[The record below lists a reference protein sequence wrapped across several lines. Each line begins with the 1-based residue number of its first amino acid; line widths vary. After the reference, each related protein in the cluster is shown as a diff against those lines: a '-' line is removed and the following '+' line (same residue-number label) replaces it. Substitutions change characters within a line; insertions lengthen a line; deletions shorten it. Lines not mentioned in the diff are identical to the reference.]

1 MKSVTVPDQA
11 RRFGRAQMSSKGQVG
26 IMERKD
32 IIRAIMEKEY
42 QISPEAVEL
51 IYSSNSPEDLL
62 KYVLSTV
69 DDSVIVIG
77 IEHINLE
84 GFAAYGKA
92 STLNYT
98 KKEKNPDDT
107 EYEKKPD
114 FKTLAGEFPSDKINA
129 LDTEKK
135 KILSGAPILSSIP
148 SNPSSESDSFLVPNS
163 LSESALSSE
172 SDVVITT
179 PESIIKSLQDSVPD
193 SISVQDM
200 APDMAYEPAPD
211 ILNTLHTP
219 DTPNTLNTP
228 DTQSNVV
235 SSDEASASHLA
246 SASLSS
252 VKAAPPPFS
261 SHPSQAVN
269 RSSSFFGQ
277 GNSLPPSPSNRI
289 FRKESTS
296 SFSGIEFFSGS
307 KNEEYK
313 HYPGRN
319 PVTVF
324 SDITGHSTCVG
335 EYMQFVQYFRD
346 RYSRLSEIIRG
357 RINARPIESLK
368 RRSFRRG
375 GDGGSEEISIIG
387 MVSDIS
393 STTNGHKI
401 LSLEDPTG
409 SFPVLIR
416 NSDKELF
423 EFASKILLDEIIGV
437 TGSVTNDGSLM
448 LATKL
453 IQPDIPNNIQRRTG
467 SHGKAVLISDVH
479 VGSSQFMEDAWL
491 DFLDFLKGE
500 SDSESMRE
508 LAASIRYLVVAGDI
522 VDGIGIYP
530 DQEMEL
536 EILDVYE
543 QYRKAAEYFREI
555 PEHIRIIISPGNHD
569 AVRQA
574 EPQPALPENLQA
586 YFPQNIVFVGN
597 PAFLELDG
605 VRILIYHGR
614 SIDDLVASIPGV
626 SYQEPAGAVLE
637 MLKRRH
643 LAPTYGSRVSISP
656 EKKDYFIIDPVPDII
671 HTGHVHTLGVQR
683 YKNVLLINSGT
694 WQGQTEFQK
703 RVNLVPV
710 PARVPIVDLRDFD
723 VKILAFD

>member
-1 MKSVTVPDQA
+1 MKDLEELRSVQ
-11 RRFGRAQMSSKGQVG
+11 KGQVG

-32 IIRAIMEKEY
+32 IIRAVMEEEY

-51 IYSSNSPEDLL
+51 IYSSNFPENLL

-69 DDSVIVIG
+69 NDSVIVIG
-77 IEHINLE
+77 IENIDLE
-84 GFAAYGKA
+84 GFAASGKA
-92 STLNYT
+92 SKLIYT
-98 KKEKNPDDT
+98 GNKRNPDFET
-107 EYEKKPD
+107 S
-114 FKTLAGEFPSDKINA
+114 AGGLPSDKTHA
-129 LDTEKK
+129 SSPEER
-135 KILSGAPILSSIP
+135 KILSGVSV
-148 SNPSSESDSFLVPNS
+148 PSSRSDNFSPEPDPFLVPDPLSEPDSFLVPDP
-163 LSESALSSE
+163 LSEPDSFLVPDPLSEPALSSE
-172 SDVVITT
+172 PDIVIAALD
-179 PESIIKSLQDSVPD
+179 PIIKSSQDPVPD
-193 SISVQDM
+193 SISV
-200 APDMAYEPAPD
+200 PDIIPDIAYEPAP
-211 ILNTLHTP
+211 NTQ
-219 DTPNTLNTP
+219 
-228 DTQSNVV
+228 DTQPGTV
-235 SSDEASASHLA
+235 SSEEVPASHLA
-246 SASLSS
+246 SNSLSS
-252 VKAAPPPFS
+252 VKAASQIFS
-261 SHPSQAVN
+261 SHSSEAVN
-269 RSSSFFGQ
+269 RSASSFFGQ
-277 GNSLPPSPSNRI
+277 GNSLPSSPSNRI
-289 FRKESTS
+289 FRAEPS
-296 SFSGIEFFSGS
+296 SSVSGGGLFSGS
-307 KNEEYK
+307 RDEYK

-319 PVTVF
+319 PVTVV

-409 SFPVLIR
+409 SFSVLIR

-423 EFASKILLDEIIGV
+423 ELASKVLLDEIIGV

-453 IQPDIPNNIQRRTG
+453 IQPDVPNNVQRRTG
-467 SHGKAVLISDVH
+467 NYGKAVLISDVH
-479 VGSSQFMEDAWL
+479 VGSSQFLEDAWL
-491 DFLDFLKGE
+491 NFLDFLKGE

-508 LAASIRYLVVAGDI
+508 LAASIRYLVVAGDL
-522 VDGIGIYP
+522 VDGIGVYP

-536 EILDVYE
+536 DILDVYE

-555 PEHIRIIISPGNHD
+555 PEHIRVIISPGNHD

-574 EPQPALPENLQA
+574 EPQPALPESIQA
-586 YFPQNIVFVGN
+586 DFPQNVIFVGN
-597 PAFLELDG
+597 PAFVELDG

-614 SIDDLVASIPGV
+614 SIDDLVASVPGV

-656 EKKDYFIIDPVPDII
+656 EKKDYFVIDPVPDII

-683 YKNVLLINSGT
+683 YKNVLLVNSGT

-703 RVNLVPV
+703 RVNLMPV
-710 PARVPIVDLRDFD
+710 PARVPIVDLEDFD

>member
-1 MKSVTVPDQA
+1 
-11 RRFGRAQMSSKGQVG
+11 
-26 IMERKD
+26 MERKD
-32 IIRAIMEKEY
+32 IIRVVMEKEY

-51 IYSSNSPEDLL
+51 IYSSDSPEDLL
-62 KYVLSTV
+62 RYVLLTV
-69 DDSVIVIG
+69 NDSVIVIG
-77 IEHINLE
+77 VEDIDFE
-84 GFAAYGKA
+84 GFVAF
-92 STLNYT
+92 S
-98 KKEKNPDDT
+98 
-107 EYEKKPD
+107 
-114 FKTLAGEFPSDKINA
+114 AGESPSDKIHTSS
-129 LDTEKK
+129 TEER
-135 KILSGAPILSSIP
+135 KILSGASILSSR
-148 SNPSSESDSFLVPNS
+148 SDNPSFEPDSFLVSDP
-163 LSESALSSE
+163 LSESVLSLE
-172 SDVVITT
+172 PDVITAT
-179 PESIIKSLQDSVPD
+179 PDSSIKSSQDSVPD
-193 SISVQDM
+193 SSVQDM
-200 APDMAYEPAPD
+200 VLDKAYEPAPD
-211 ILNTLHTP
+211 TPDALNTP
-219 DTPNTLNTP
+219 DTPNIPNTL
-228 DTQSNVV
+228 DTQSGTAL
-235 SSDEASASHLA
+235 SDESSASDFV
-246 SASLSS
+246 SDSISS
-252 VKAAPPPFS
+252 VKATPQTFS
-261 SHPSQAVN
+261 SHSSLDVN
-269 RSSSFFGQ
+269 RPASSFFGQ
-277 GNSLPPSPSNRI
+277 GNSLSSFPSNRS
-289 FRKESTS
+289 FRTEPS
-296 SFSGIEFFSGS
+296 SFASEREIFSDS
-307 KNEEYK
+307 RDEYK
-313 HYPGRN
+313 HYPGKN
-319 PVTVF
+319 PVTVV

-368 RRSFRRG
+368 RRNFRRG

-387 MVSDIS
+387 MVSDIN

-409 SFPVLIR
+409 SFSVLIR

-423 EFASKILLDEIIGV
+423 ELASKILLDEVIGV
-437 TGSVTNDGSLM
+437 TGSITNDGSLM

-453 IQPDIPNNIQRRTG
+453 IQPDVPNNVQRRTG

-500 SDSESMRE
+500 SDSEDMRE
-508 LAASIRYLVVAGDI
+508 LAASVRYLVVAGDI

-530 DQEMEL
+530 DQELEL
-536 EILDVYE
+536 DILDVYE

-555 PEHIRIIISPGNHD
+555 PEHIRVIISPGNHD

-574 EPQPALPENLQA
+574 EPQPALPESIQA
-586 YFPQNIVFVGN
+586 YFPENIVFVGN

-605 VRILIYHGR
+605 VRLLIYHGR
-614 SIDDLVASIPGV
+614 SIDDLVATVPGV

-683 YKNVLLINSGT
+683 YKNVLLVNSGT

-710 PARVPIVDLRDFD
+710 PARVPIVDLENFD

>member
-1 MKSVTVPDQA
+1 MPYQVLK
-11 RRFGRAQMSSKGQVG
+11 FGRTQVSLKGQVE

-32 IIRAIMEKEY
+32 IIRAVMEKEY

-62 KYVLSTV
+62 NYILSTV
-69 DDSVIVIG
+69 NDSVIVIG
-77 IEHINLE
+77 AEHIDLE
-84 GFAAYGKA
+84 GFAASSERA
-92 STLNYT
+92 SL
-98 KKEKNPDDT
+98 
-107 EYEKKPD
+107 
-114 FKTLAGEFPSDKINA
+114 SDKINTLA
-129 LDTEKK
+129 PEER
-135 KILSGAPILSSIP
+135 KILSESSII
-148 SNPSSESDSFLVPNS
+148 SSRSENPSSEPDSFLVPDT
-163 LSESALSSE
+163 LSESVFSPE
-172 SDVVITT
+172 PDVIAAPV
-179 PESIIKSLQDSVPD
+179 PSIKSSQDSV
-193 SISVQDM
+193 SGSSVQDIVL
-200 APDMAYEPAPD
+200 DKAYERTPD
-211 ILNTLHTP
+211 ISDASNI
-219 DTPNTLNTP
+219 PNTM
-228 DTQSNVV
+228 DIQSSTVL
-235 SSDEASASHLA
+235 SDETSASYLT
-246 SASLSS
+246 SDFISS
-252 VKAAPPPFS
+252 VKAAPPIFS
-261 SHPSQAVN
+261 SHSSLAVN
-269 RSSSFFGQ
+269 RSASSFFGQ
-277 GNSLPPSPSNRI
+277 ENSLSSFPSNRS
-289 FRKESTS
+289 FRTEPS
-296 SFSGIEFFSGS
+296 SSVSETGIFSGS
-307 KNEEYK
+307 RDEYK

-319 PVTVF
+319 PVTVV

-409 SFPVLIR
+409 SFSVLIR

-423 EFASKILLDEIIGV
+423 ELASRILLDEVIGV
-437 TGSVTNDGSLM
+437 SGSITNDGSLM
-448 LATKL
+448 LAGKI
-453 IQPDIPNNIQRRTG
+453 IQPDVPNNVQRRTG
-467 SHGKAVLISDVH
+467 SRGKAVLISDVH

-508 LAASIRYLVVAGDI
+508 LAASVRYLVVAGDI

-536 EILDVYE
+536 DILDVYE

-555 PEHIRIIISPGNHD
+555 PEHIRVIISPGNHD

-574 EPQPALPENLQA
+574 EPQPALPESIQA
-586 YFPQNIVFVGN
+586 YFPENTVFVGN

-614 SIDDLVASIPGV
+614 SIDDLVASVPGV

-683 YKNVLLINSGT
+683 YKNVLLVNSGT

-710 PARVPIVDLRDFD
+710 PARVPIVDLENFD
-723 VKILAFD
+723 VKLLAFD

>member
-1 MKSVTVPDQA
+1 
-11 RRFGRAQMSSKGQVG
+11 
-26 IMERKD
+26 MEKKD
-32 IIRAIMEKEY
+32 IIRAVMEKEY
-42 QISPEAVEL
+42 QISPEAMEL
-51 IYSSNSPEDLL
+51 ILSSNFPEDLL
-62 KYVLSTV
+62 RYVLSTV
-69 DDSVIVIG
+69 NDSVIVIG
-77 IEHINLE
+77 IEHIDLE
-84 GFAAYGKA
+84 GFVA
-92 STLNYT
+92 SGEASKQNYT
-98 KKEKNPDDT
+98 GNGRKPCCTGNEKS
-107 EYEKKPD
+107 PD
-114 FKTLAGEFPSDKINA
+114 FKISAGESPSDKIHA
-129 LDTEKK
+129 PPKEER
-135 KILSGAPILSSIP
+135 KILSETSILSSR
-148 SNPSSESDSFLVPNS
+148 SDNPSHEPDSVLVPDP
-163 LSESALSSE
+163 LSESTLSSGP
-172 SDVVITT
+172 DIAT
-179 PESIIKSLQDSVPD
+179 PEPIIKSSQDSVSD

-200 APDMAYEPAPD
+200 VPDTVYEPSPE
-211 ILNTLHTP
+211 IPN
-219 DTPNTLNTP
+219 TPNTP
-228 DTQSNVV
+228 DNLDTLDTKSSVV
-235 SSDEASASHLA
+235 SSDEASASYLV
-246 SASLSS
+246 SDSLSS
-252 VKAAPPPFS
+252 VKAAPSTFS
-261 SHPSQAVN
+261 PHSSQAIN
-269 RSSSFFGQ
+269 GSTSSFFGQ
-277 GNSLPPSPSNRI
+277 ENSPHSSPSNRI
-289 FRKESTS
+289 FRKESS
-296 SFSGIEFFSGS
+296 PFASERGLFSGS
-307 KNEEYK
+307 RDEYK
-313 HYPGRN
+313 HYPGKN
-319 PVTVF
+319 PVTVV

-368 RRSFRRG
+368 RRSLRRG

-387 MVSDIS
+387 MVSDTS

-423 EFASKILLDEIIGV
+423 ELASRVLLDEVIGV
-437 TGSVTNDGSLM
+437 TGSITNDGSLM

-453 IQPDIPNNIQRRTG
+453 IQPDVPNNVQRRTG
-467 SHGKAVLISDVH
+467 SHGKAIMISDVH

-500 SDSESMRE
+500 SDSEDMRE
-508 LAASIRYLVVAGDI
+508 LASSVRYLVVAGDI

-536 EILDVYE
+536 DILDVYE

-555 PEHIRIIISPGNHD
+555 PEHIRVIISPGNHD

-574 EPQPALPENLQA
+574 EPQPALPENIQA
-586 YFPQNIVFVGN
+586 YFPQNVVFVGN

-605 VRILIYHGR
+605 VRILVYHGR
-614 SIDDLVASIPGV
+614 SIDDLVASVPGV

-656 EKKDYFIIDPVPDII
+656 EKKDYFVIDPMPDII

-683 YKNVLLINSGT
+683 YKNVLLVNSGT

-710 PARVPIVDLRDFD
+710 PARVPIVDLENFD

>member
-1 MKSVTVPDQA
+1 
-11 RRFGRAQMSSKGQVG
+11 
-26 IMERKD
+26 MEKKD
-32 IIRAIMEKEY
+32 IIRTVMEKEY

-69 DDSVIVIG
+69 NDSVIVIS
-77 IEHINLE
+77 IEDIDLE
-84 GFAAYGKA
+84 GFDAF
-92 STLNYT
+92 S
-98 KKEKNPDDT
+98 
-107 EYEKKPD
+107 
-114 FKTLAGEFPSDKINA
+114 AGESHSDKIHA
-129 LDTEKK
+129 SSTEER
-135 KILSGAPILSSIP
+135 KILSGTSILSSRSDNPSSEPDSFVVPDLLSEPVLSSEPDVITTASDPSIKLSQDDVPDSSVQGIVLDKAYEPDPDIPDASNIQDIPDASNTPNTPNIPNTPNTLNTQSITVLSDEALASDLASDSFSSVKTATPTFSFHSSLDANRPVSSFFGQENSLSSIP
-148 SNPSSESDSFLVPNS
+148 SNRSFRTEPPSST
-163 LSESALSSE
+163 SERG
-172 SDVVITT
+172 I
-179 PESIIKSLQDSVPD
+179 
-193 SISVQDM
+193 
-200 APDMAYEPAPD
+200 
-211 ILNTLHTP
+211 
-219 DTPNTLNTP
+219 
-228 DTQSNVV
+228 
-235 SSDEASASHLA
+235 
-246 SASLSS
+246 
-252 VKAAPPPFS
+252 FS
-261 SHPSQAVN
+261 SS
-269 RSSSFFGQ
+269 
-277 GNSLPPSPSNRI
+277 I
-289 FRKESTS
+289 D
-296 SFSGIEFFSGS
+296 
-307 KNEEYK
+307 EYK
-313 HYPGRN
+313 HYPGKN
-319 PVTVF
+319 PVTVV

-346 RYSRLSEIIRG
+346 RYSRLSEIIRS

-387 MVSDIS
+387 MVSDIN

-409 SFPVLIR
+409 SFSVLIR

-423 EFASKILLDEIIGV
+423 ELASKILLDEVIGV
-437 TGSVTNDGSLM
+437 AGSITNDGSLM

-453 IQPDIPNNIQRRTG
+453 IQPDVPNNVQRRTG

-500 SDSESMRE
+500 SDSEDMRE
-508 LAASIRYLVVAGDI
+508 LAASVRYLVVAGDI

-530 DQEMEL
+530 DQELEL
-536 EILDVYE
+536 DILDVYD

-555 PEHIRIIISPGNHD
+555 PEHIRVIISPGNHD

-574 EPQPALPENLQA
+574 EPQPALPESIQA
-586 YFPQNIVFVGN
+586 YFSENIVFVGN

-605 VRILIYHGR
+605 VRLLIYHGR
-614 SIDDLVASIPGV
+614 SIDDLVASVPGV

-671 HTGHVHTLGVQR
+671 HTGHVHTLGVQH
-683 YKNVLLINSGT
+683 YKNVLLVNSGT

-710 PARVPIVDLRDFD
+710 PARVPIVDLENFD
-723 VKILAFD
+723 VKILPFD